1 MLPSLP
7 FACISCT
14 VHFFHR
20 VWDMGS
26 VTSPCEGAQPR
37 APQHTP
43 LAIWCRFGT
52 GILTPTSCTLLRQ
65 LQDLGHTEAA
75 PAHSP
80 AWLRSLLLTLPF
92 HFLVLRWFELRK
104 AQCRPLLQ
112 CALHCLVEQLCH
124 PKQSQEGAVTQTTSP
139 GLQSWTGNSPPW
151 SVRCLLWNKSL
162 VSSLLTAASVH
173 HTIYCIPALCILMAH
188 NTSER
193 HPGNAGSTDKC

>member
-14 VHFFHR
+14 VHFFHM

-37 APQHTP
+37 APQDTP

-52 GILTPTSCTLLRQ
+52 HILTQTSCTLLRHV
-65 LQDLGHTEAA
+65 QDLGQTEAA
-75 PAHSP
+75 PVHSP
-80 AWLRSLLLTLPF
+80 VWLRSFLLTLPF

-104 AQCRPLLQ
+104 AHCRPLLQ
-112 CALHCLVEQLCH
+112 CAAALPGWAALT
-124 PKQSQEGAVTQTTSP
+124 SQAEAGRSSSTDHFTRA
-139 GLQSWTGNSPPW
+139 GLGNSPPW

-188 NTSER
+188 NRSER
-193 HPGNAGSTDKC
+193 HPENAGSTDKC